1 MTFASDPRPP
11 TPTPTPGHR
20 QPPAPT
26 GYFETRT
33 APPGAPPLASP
44 PTHPGGPALS
54 QPAGAPDE
62 PHGEHLAHPTLDHR
76 VAAPSDNPAE
86 TLLRLATAHRSVP
99 EVARMIAILKDCSGL
114 AADDALREAA
124 MTRPVSELVLLAN
137 LLSNPTH
144 ARQGRRPAEQ
154 PAPHDA
160 YMPVG
165 PKSPGA
171 YPPPP
176 PAFIAEEPPVEA
188 PSTVAEKG
196 TGAGLR
202 WTTAV
207 GLAGSGLAL
216 GSAIPASVRTPPYA
230 AGWFALLGLAT
241 LFLAGI
247 TAVRAGRGMRLA
259 ALAAGCATIATAL
272 VPPLLA
278 DAGAAFEAW
287 GPVAL
292 GAGTLTVL
300 CAAAFLTRSTAPP
313 DPGDP
318 HPRIDFEPWEA
329 TMIEHRPAST
339 TRMFG

>member
-1 MTFASDPRPP
+1 M
-11 TPTPTPGHR
+11 PGNR

-26 GYFETRT
+26 GYFETRPT
-33 APPGAPPLASP
+33 PLDAPPRRASP
-44 PTHPGGPALS
+44 PTHPGDPALS
-54 QPAGAPDE
+54 RSAGTPDD
-62 PHGEHLAHPTLDHR
+62 PYGEHLTRPTPDDR
-76 VAAPSDNPAE
+76 VEALSDNPAE
-86 TLLRLATAHRSVP
+86 TLLRLATAHRTVP

-124 MTRPVSELVLLAN
+124 TTRPVSELVLLAN

-154 PAPHDA
+154 PDRHDA
-160 YMPVG
+160 RLPVG
-165 PKSPGA
+165 PKHTGA

-176 PAFIAEEPPVEA
+176 PAFIAEKPPVKA

-196 TGAGLR
+196 AGAGAGAGLR
-202 WTTAV
+202 WATAV
-207 GLAGSGLAL
+207 GLAVSGLAL

-292 GAGTLTVL
+292 GAGTLTAL

-318 HPRIDFEPWEA
+318 PHREIDFEPWET
-329 TMIEHRPAST
+329 TMLEHCPAST